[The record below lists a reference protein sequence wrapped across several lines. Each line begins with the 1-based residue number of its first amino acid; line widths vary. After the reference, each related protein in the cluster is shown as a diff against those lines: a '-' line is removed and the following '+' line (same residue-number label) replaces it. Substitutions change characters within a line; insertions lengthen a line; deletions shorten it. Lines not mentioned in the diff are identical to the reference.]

1 MLKSKK
7 YLFKILVVIAIIIS
21 TIFVFTG
28 CGKKDKS
35 ANADKQYLQPL
46 TDYFEGIKNKDLSR
60 LLKAFPDFMKMSE
73 KVTDTDI
80 EDLYNQYESMY
91 GANIKIEYS
100 LGDAVAL
107 GEDEIKQIEEDLKA
121 IYTDQE
127 NLDITAAYSVPVT
140 VTITGDG
147 ITSNSDNNTIAGDNS
162 NNNTEEEDMYVI
174 QYNGSWYIM

>member
-80 EDLYNQYESMY
+80 
-91 GANIKIEYS
+91 
-100 LGDAVAL
+100 
-107 GEDEIKQIEEDLKA
+107 
-121 IYTDQE
+121 
-127 NLDITAAYSVPVT
+127 
-140 VTITGDG
+140 
-147 ITSNSDNNTIAGDNS
+147 
-162 NNNTEEEDMYVI
+162 
-174 QYNGSWYIM
+174 

>member
-1 MLKSKK
+1 
-7 YLFKILVVIAIIIS
+7 
-21 TIFVFTG
+21 
-28 CGKKDKS
+28 
-35 ANADKQYLQPL
+35 
-46 TDYFEGIKNKDLSR
+46 
-60 LLKAFPDFMKMSE
+60 
-73 KVTDTDI
+73 
-80 EDLYNQYESMY
+80 MY